1 MTIEELSTVVMGELS
16 YINFGLVILA
26 VVLIATVIFMVWKFN
41 ELNKRIA
48 KLESESRRIQR
59 KLK

>member
-1 MTIEELSTVVMGELS
+1 MTIEELSTIVMGELS
-16 YINFGLVILA
+16 YVNFGLVILTL
-26 VVLIATVIFMVWKFN
+26 VLVATVIFMVWKFN
-41 ELNKRIA
+41 RLNERIA